1 MLRQAVTARQPVLP
15 SLALCAL
22 CGSWAAQ
29 AAVVTVR
36 TTDAASG
43 RVLDSAVVSLVPVAR
58 GSLPPPKSASIQQVN
73 KTFVPHVTVV
83 QTGAAVEFP
92 NADTVRHH
100 VYSFSPAKVFELK
113 LYSGK
118 PVRPVVFDRPGVV
131 VLGCNIHDQMSAYV
145 LVVDTPWSGVSD
157 GEGVARL
164 ADVPPGDYLLQV
176 WHPRRLGLPDLP
188 SRPLRVAGDHAESM
202 SVDLKN

>member
-1 MLRQAVTARQPVLP
+1 VQRQAVTARQRALP
-15 SLALCAL
+15 GLALFALCA
-22 CGSWAAQ
+22 SWVVE

-36 TTDAASG
+36 TSDAASG

-58 GSLPPPKSASIQQVN
+58 GSLPPPRSASIQQMN

-92 NADTVRHH
+92 NVDTVRHH

-118 PVRPVVFDRPGVV
+118 PARPVVFDKPGVV
-131 VLGCNIHDQMSAYV
+131 VLGCNIHDHMSAYV
-145 LVVDTPWSGVSD
+145 VVVDTPWSDVSNV
-157 GEGVARL
+157 EGVARL

-188 SRPLRVAGDHAESM
+188 SRPLRVAGDQSESV